1 MTSDVTIIALFF
13 FFACW
18 GSFLNV
24 LAYRLI
30 RSEDIIFSR
39 SHCPYCLHT
48 IYWYDN
54 IPIISWLLLKAK
66 CRHCNNTIS
75 ALYPFIELLTVFLS
89 FALFFSVPFISFI
102 PYFIF
107 FSALITIIRSDLE
120 SLLISQFTTIF
131 LVPVGFLSSACR
143 YLPITFQESLFGACI
158 GYLFLYLVAFIF
170 YKITKKQGIGEGDM
184 ELMALIGSFTG
195 IIGCWA
201 SLLIASIT
209 GSILGLCYT
218 IIYKPKESIRIP
230 FGPFLALGAIVYV
243 LFQQIIFMFLL
254 V

>member
-1 MTSDVTIIALFF
+1 MTSDGTIIALLL

-24 LAYRLI
+24 LGYRLI
-30 RSEDIIFSR
+30 RSESIIFPR
-39 SHCPYCLHT
+39 SHCPHCLHL

-54 IPIISWLLLKAK
+54 IPVFSWFFLKAR
-66 CRHCNNTIS
+66 CRHCNNHIS
-75 ALYPFIELLTVFLS
+75 ALYPFIELLTIFLGL
-89 FALFFSVPFISFI
+89 ALFFLVPFIFFI

-131 LVPVGFLSSACR
+131 LVPVGFLASGFG
-143 YLPITFQESLFGACI
+143 YLPITFQESLFGAFV
-158 GYLFLYLVAFIF
+158 GYLFLYTVAFIF
-170 YKITKKQGIGEGDM
+170 YKITKKQGMGEGDM

-218 IIYKPKESIRIP
+218 VIYKPKESIRIP

-243 LFQQIIFMFLL
+243 LFQQTIFIFLL